1 MCAQQLG
8 KNYEVL
14 PSVMWKVLF
23 SLQAFPETV
32 STLIWIL
39 FNTTQPEVNIL
50 YCNEDPEYNETNM
63 NENKNFN

>member
-1 MCAQQLG
+1 
-8 KNYEVL
+8 
-14 PSVMWKVLF
+14 MWKVLF